1 MKLDRPRSATLLAVC
16 VGAGQEAE
24 WAGRLGR
31 TAIDKRTVGAP
42 VEVTRL
48 GLVGDEQADLEH
60 HGGVDQA
67 LYAYA
72 QQDADHWMEALNRD
86 LPPGSFGEN
95 LRVDGLDVT
104 GARIGERWRIGR
116 DVEVQVTAPR
126 IPCKVFSNFLDV
138 PDLIARFLSA
148 GRPGAY
154 LRVVAT
160 GDVRAGD
167 RITVLERP
175 DHDVTVADVLR
186 IHTRDQH
193 EAGRLLALDA
203 LAERARAWAQTSTD
217 ARESS
222 RS

>member
-1 MKLDRPRSATLLAVC
+1 MKPGRSAAATLVAVC
-16 VGAGQEAE
+16 AGAGQDAA

-31 TAIDKRTVGAP
+31 TAIDKRAVADL
-42 VEVTRL
+42 VEVTRG
-48 GLVGDEQADLEH
+48 GLAGDEQADQEH
-60 HGGVDQA
+60 HGGPDQA

-72 QQDADHWMEALNRD
+72 QEDADHWTQALHRD

-104 GARIGERWRIGR
+104 GSRIGERWRIGT

-138 PDLIARFLSA
+138 PDLVTRFLSA

-154 LRVVAT
+154 LRVLTT
-160 GDVRAGD
+160 GRIAAGD
-167 RITVLERP
+167 RVTVLERP

-186 IHTRDQH
+186 IHTRDRH
-193 EAGRLLALDA
+193 EADRLLALDD
-203 LAERARAWAQTSTD
+203 LAERPRAWARDYTA
-217 ARESS
+217 AR
-222 RS
+222 

>member
-1 MKLDRPRSATLLAVC
+1 MTFGRPRPGSLLAVC
-16 VGAGQEAE
+16 VGAGKDAD

-31 TAIDKRTVGAP
+31 TAIDKHDVGAP
-42 VEVTRL
+42 VEVSGL

-72 QQDADHWMEALNRD
+72 QQDADHWMQALQRD

-95 LRVDGLDVT
+95 LRIDGVDIT
-104 GARIGERWRIGR
+104 GALVGERWQIGD

-126 IPCKVFSNFLDV
+126 IPCTVFSNFLDV
-138 PDLIARFLSA
+138 PDLVARFLSA

-154 LRVVAT
+154 LRVLST
-160 GDVRAGD
+160 GRIEAGD
-167 RITVLERP
+167 RVRILERP

-186 IHTRDQH
+186 IRTRDQH
-193 EAGRLLALDA
+193 EAERLLPLAA
-203 LAERARAWAQTSTD
+203 LAARPRAWAQGVTAD
-217 ARESS
+217 R
-222 RS
+222 

>member
-1 MKLDRPRSATLLAVC
+1 MKFGRAASATVLAVC
-16 VGAGQEAE
+16 VAAGQDAA

-31 TAIDKRTVGAP
+31 TAIDKRSVTEP
-42 VEVTRL
+42 VEVTRQ
-48 GLVGDEQADLEH
+48 GLVGDEQADTQH

-72 QQDADHWMEALNRD
+72 QVDADHWTQALHRD
-86 LPPGSFGEN
+86 LPSGSFGEN

-104 GARIGERWRIGR
+104 GARIGERWRIGT

-138 PDLIARFLSA
+138 PDLVARFLSA

-154 LRVVAT
+154 LRVLSP
-160 GDVRAGD
+160 GRLEAGD
-167 RITVLERP
+167 RVEVLERP

-186 IHTRDQH
+186 IQTRDRH
-193 EAGRLLALDA
+193 EADRLLALDD
-203 LAERARAWAQTSTD
+203 LAERPRAWAQECTAT
-217 ARESS
+217 R
-222 RS
+222 